1 MKCVKSSL
9 EMSPGCGFTMPK
21 KRSVGEMG
29 ERCTDIMG
37 RLPILKATSNAKRRG
52 TFRLLQ
58 VFLSPVF

>member
-1 MKCVKSSL
+1 MCQPTV

-21 KRSVGEMG
+21 KRSVGEMW
-29 ERCTDIMG
+29 ERCTDIM
-37 RLPILKATSNAKRRG
+37 RRSSILKATSNAKRPG